1 MMLCVYRAEG
11 KESSKELKDK
21 KKKFFLYVGISK
33 SCPGLDHGVIMT
45 EFNLTIFLEGS
56 FESQYESL
64 TVKVK
69 LKLNINIK
77 L

>member
-1 MMLCVYRAEG
+1 
-11 KESSKELKDK
+11 
-21 KKKFFLYVGISK
+21 
-33 SCPGLDHGVIMT
+33 MT

-64 TVKVK
+64 TVNVK